1 MKTLVIY
8 AHPEHESHA
17 KTTLEFIEKKLKDK
31 NEVYEVLDLYK
42 MKFDPILSAEELYES
57 KTKGI
62 PKDVAEMHHKIND
75 SNHLIVI
82 YPIWWNG
89 MPAIL
94 KGFIDRVFS
103 RGFAFKYVNMK
114 PIGLLKGKRAT
125 VFVSTGA
132 PKFLTSIFL
141 GNRFKK
147 NADRDIFGFC
157 GIKTRVYHVDKAYEF
172 NDKQKEKIRKNVEK
186 ALG

>member
-1 MKTLVIY
+1 MKTIIVY

-17 KTTLEFIEKKLKDK
+17 QFTLKSVEEKLNSK
-31 NEVYEVLDLYK
+31 NEQYEIIDLYK
-42 MKFDPILSAEELYES
+42 IKFNPVLSKSDLYEG
-57 KTKGI
+57 KTKGSA
-62 PKDVAEMHHKIND
+62 KDVVKMQQKITDAE
-75 SNHLIVI
+75 HLIFI
-82 YPIWWNG
+82 YPMWWNG

-103 RGFAFKYVNMK
+103 SGYAFKYVGVL
-114 PIGLLKGKRAT
+114 PQGLLHGKRAS
-125 VFVSTGA
+125 VFVSTGS
-132 PKFLTSIFL
+132 KKLITYLFL

-147 NADRDIFGFC
+147 NATKDIFGFC
-157 GIKTRVYHVDKAYEF
+157 GIKAKVYQVDEAYAL